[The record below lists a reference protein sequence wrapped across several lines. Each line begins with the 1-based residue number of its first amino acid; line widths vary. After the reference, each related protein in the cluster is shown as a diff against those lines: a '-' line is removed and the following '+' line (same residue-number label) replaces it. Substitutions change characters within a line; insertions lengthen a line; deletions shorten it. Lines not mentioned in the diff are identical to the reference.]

1 MVNVF
6 ETPPPEIPVKA
17 PDGSVIGVGRW
28 VQGELEVDVEA
39 SALERLKLDGRIKYL
54 SIVPVGDFNQ
64 TIQLITKNQKEQ
76 DDG

>member
-1 MVNVF
+1 MPNVF

-17 PDGSVIGVGRW
+17 PDGSIIGVGRW

-39 SALERLKLDGRIKYL
+39 SALKRLGLYGGIKDL
-54 SIVPVGDFNQ
+54 SIGPVGDFNQ